1 MALSDAIVKGM
12 AEAPLQK
19 WMREMQAERQERVRK
34 QRAAQVMAARAT
46 WLREA
51 RRAET
56 PPDPTLFE
64 REALFPPCLRADCER
79 RGTKHSELLPHQAE
93 GFGASERFIAMLGGY
108 GSAKTQWAVAVGVAL
123 TLQIPGNVGFV
134 LRRSYPKLRDSV
146 LRVYLETLERVG
158 VAYETAEHE
167 QGMPLRVVVPATGSE
182 IRFRESTQLSRL
194 LSTECGWFHLEEA
207 WEEPKSTWAHLVGRL
222 RLRGA
227 FGYLKG
233 LITSNPPS
241 HQHWIADVFGLVP
254 GPQRRVD
261 EATGD
266 AFTTRLIQVS
276 LLRQPAFAAG
286 LRGGVED
293 DACRARRPA
302 PGRGAVRVRGG
313 RGAGVSAVPARAP
326 RAGRAGARH
335 VHRAG
340 VGFWVSR
347 PGGRLVAVPEVL

>member
-1 MALSDAIVKGM
+1 
-12 AEAPLQK
+12 
-19 WMREMQAERQERVRK
+19 
-34 QRAAQVMAARAT
+34 
-46 WLREA
+46 
-51 RRAET
+51 
-56 PPDPTLFE
+56 
-64 REALFPPCLRADCER
+64 
-79 RGTKHSELLPHQAE
+79 
-93 GFGASERFIAMLGGY
+93 MLGGY

-233 LITSNPPS
+233 LITSQS
-241 HQHWIADVFGLVP
+241 AVASALDRG
-254 GPQRRVD
+254 RV
-261 EATGD
+261 
-266 AFTTRLIQVS
+266 
-276 LLRQPAFAAG
+276 
-286 LRGGVED
+286 
-293 DACRARRPA
+293 RARPRPA
-302 PGRGAVRVRGG
+302 AAGG
-313 RGAGVSAVPARAP
+313 RGRRAMP
-326 RAGRAGARH
+326 SRRA
-335 VHRAG
+335 
-340 VGFWVSR
+340 
-347 PGGRLVAVPEVL
+347 